1 VKDTRSAI
9 ASALLASLAACARP
23 PSTETVA
30 IRVHEGTV
38 LGFDLSPDGRSIVFD
53 LLGQLWKLPGGGGT
67 ARPLTDAV
75 RDTAVDLDPSWSPDG
90 RRIVFRGER
99 HGRTGLWLLEPGAAA
114 PRQLS
119 QLQDPDG
126 FDGQAAWSPD
136 GRAIAFARLLPPDSV
151 SREWRSRLAWI
162 DAAGGEVHEL
172 PVADTVGPDL
182 RDPAWAPDGRHLAVV
197 ADSARGA
204 RGGRLWLVERGTGRA
219 TPLTARTG
227 PVRAPAF
234 APDGQRIAFFA
245 PDSADRTQL
254 WVMNL
259 DSAATAPIRLTGQAD
274 VTATRARWTRDG
286 RWLLYGADG
295 RLWKVPAAGGTPVEL
310 PFTAA
315 LSIQRQRRVLP
326 PARFPEPGTP
336 QHVRA
341 FMGLA
346 LSPDARTVGML
357 ALGRLWVMPVDGAP
371 RAVADVP
378 LDAHHLAWSPDGR
391 TLAWSAG
398 RWMKEDVYATDIVTG
413 TTRRVSALAGRE
425 DRPMYSPDG
434 KHLAFMHAPTEDST
448 ILRAVDARARE
459 VSDPTRA
466 RALAVEP
473 GGDAVWRPTSDGFL
487 YLTGGFAPHKAPK
500 AAVVL
505 LSGDRRAVSGA
516 PDSPL
521 FPQWTAGALV
531 FVRHARLWRA
541 RLDSTGGFAPAE
553 PLGADPAIYPSAAR
567 DGTILF
573 ISEGGLRLSFPDGRE
588 RRLGWPLSYTPP
600 IAGPVLI
607 RNARIIDGTGAPV
620 TPPQDLLVER
630 GRISRIAAGGTLA
643 SGSAQVV
650 DARGGF
656 LIPGL
661 IDLHAHEYRPELMRG
676 FAWFGVTT
684 IRDQGSAIGPLVATA
699 DAVAAGKLAGPRVD
713 FGGIQFYTDWAYDL
727 EDGQGVE
734 PEADPDHVRRAVAL
748 AKAFG
753 SAHIKTRTFRRWDIN
768 ARFIAEAHRRGM
780 RVTGHCAHLLPLVAA
795 GMDAKEHA
803 GFCEPRSDGPIYD
816 DLVQLYRAAGI
827 GVVPTISLSSLAVQ
841 LNRHPDALE
850 SDPELAPFLP
860 ERSAFQWMLELDSAG
875 RREWERYGEWAR
887 QATVKLARAGVT
899 IGTGTD
905 IWQIPSGL
913 HLELEEMV
921 AAGLSPLEAL
931 HAATGGAA
939 RIMGAERDLGTIEP
953 GKWADLVI
961 LDADPTVDI
970 RNTRR
975 IRAVIQAG
983 RLLDRDAVVAG
994 ARLLDEVDPA
1004 AFVGGEGHAVRANRH
1019 PSGPTADRHPPEE
1032 HQARPIHDEH
1042 VPTAGDVEELAIR

>member
-1 VKDTRSAI
+1 MPWSHGAI
-9 ASALLASLAACARP
+9 VSALLGGLAAACARP
-23 PSTETVA
+23 LPTETIA
-30 IRVHEGTV
+30 IRVHEGTT

-53 LLGQLWKLPGGGGT
+53 LLGQLWELPGGGGA

-75 RDTAVDLDPSWSPDG
+75 RDTAEDLDPSWSPDG

-99 HGRTGLWLLEPGAAA
+99 HGRTGLWLLEPGTAA
-114 PRQLS
+114 PRQLT
-119 QLQDPDG
+119 QLRDPDG

-136 GRAIAFARLLPPDSV
+136 GGAIAFVRLVPPDSA

-162 DAAGGEVHEL
+162 DPAGGEAHEL
-172 PVADTVGPDL
+172 PVADAAGHDF
-182 RDPAWAPDGRHLAVV
+182 RDPAWAPDGRRLAVV
-197 ADSARGA
+197 ANSARDA
-204 RGGRLWLVERGTGRA
+204 RGGGRLWLVERRTGRA
-219 TPLTARTG
+219 TPLTRRTA
-227 PVRAPAF
+227 VALAPTF
-234 APDGQRIAFFA
+234 APDGRRIAFFA
-245 PDSADRTQL
+245 PDSVDRTQL
-254 WVMNL
+254 WVMMV
-259 DSAATAPIRLTGQAD
+259 DSAGAAPVRLTGQAD
-274 VTATRARWTRDG
+274 VTPTRARWTRDG

-295 RLWKVPAAGGTPVEL
+295 RLWRVPAAGGTPAEI

-315 LSIQRQRRVLP
+315 LSFQRPRRRLP

-346 LSPDARTVGML
+346 ISPDARSVGML
-357 ALGRLWVMPVDGAP
+357 ALGRLWVMPVDSAP

-378 LDAHHLAWSPDGR
+378 LDAHHLAWSPDGG
-391 TLAWSAG
+391 TIAWSAG
-398 RWMKEDVYATDIVTG
+398 RWRQEDLYATDLATG
-413 TTRRVSALAGRE
+413 ATRRVTALPGRE
-425 DRPMYSPDG
+425 DHPMYAPDG
-434 KHLAFMHAPTEDST
+434 IHLAFMHEPSEDST
-448 ILRAVDARARE
+448 ILRIVDARARA
-459 VSDPTRA
+459 VSDRAHA
-466 RALAVEP
+466 RALAAER
-473 GGDAVWRPTSDGFL
+473 GADAVWLPSSDGLL
-487 YLTGGFAPHKAPK
+487 YLTGGFAPRRPSK

-505 LSGDRRAVSGA
+505 LSGGRRAVSGT

-541 RLDSTGGFAPAE
+541 PFDGTDSLAPAE

-573 ISEGGLRLSFPDGRE
+573 ISEGGLRLRSPDGRE

-600 IAGPVLI
+600 VAAPVLI

-620 TPPQDLLVER
+620 TPPRDLLIER
-630 GRISRIAAGGTLA
+630 GRINRIAAGGTLA
-643 SGSAQVV
+643 AGGARVV
-650 DARGGF
+650 DARGAF

-661 IDLHAHEYRPELMRG
+661 VDLHAHEYRPELMRG

-699 DAVAAGKLAGPRVD
+699 DAVAAGKLPGPRVD

-734 PEADPDHVRRAVAL
+734 PEADPDHVRRATAL
-748 AKAFG
+748 AEAFG
-753 SAHIKTRTFRRWDIN
+753 SAHMKTRTFRRWDIN

-780 RVTGHCAHLLPLVAA
+780 RVTGHCAHPLPLVAA

-803 GFCEPRSDGPIYD
+803 GWCEPRSDGLIYD
-816 DLVQLYRAAGI
+816 DMVQLYRAAGI
-827 GVVPTISLSSLAVQ
+827 GVVPTISASTFALFV
-841 LNRHPDALE
+841 NRHPNALE
-850 SDPELAPFLP
+850 ADPELAPFLP
-860 ERSAFQWMLELDSAG
+860 ERSALGWMLELDSAG
-875 RREWERYGEWAR
+875 RREYERYADWAR
-887 QATVKLARAGVT
+887 KATAKLARAGVT
-899 IGTGTD
+899 IGAGTD
-905 IWQIPSGL
+905 IWQIPSGI

-931 HAATGGAA
+931 HAATGAAA
-939 RIMGAERDLGTIEP
+939 RIIGAERDFGTIEP

-961 LDADPTVDI
+961 LDADPTADI

-975 IRAVIQAG
+975 IRAVMQAG

-994 ARLLDEVDPA
+994 E
-1004 AFVGGEGHAVRANRH
+1004 
-1019 PSGPTADRHPPEE
+1019 DR
-1032 HQARPIHDEH
+1032 D
-1042 VPTAGDVEELAIR
+1042 AGR

>member
-1 VKDTRSAI
+1 MIRFISACCTSMPWWRGVM
-9 ASALLASLAACARP
+9 APALLAGLTACARP
-23 PSTETVA
+23 HPTETIA
-30 IRVHEGTV
+30 IRVHEGTS

-53 LLGQLWKLPGGGGT
+53 LLGQLWELPGGGGV

-75 RDTAVDLDPSWSPDG
+75 RDTAVDRDPSWSPDG
-90 RRIVFRGER
+90 RRIVFQAER
-99 HGRTGLWLLEPGAAA
+99 HGRTGLWLLEPGAA
-114 PRQLS
+114 PRQLT
-119 QLQDPDG
+119 QLRDPDG

-136 GRAIAFARLLPPDSV
+136 GGEIAFARLVPPDSA

-162 DAAGGEVHEL
+162 DSAGGEAHDL

-182 RDPAWAPDGRHLAVV
+182 RDPAWAPDGRRLAVV
-197 ADSARGA
+197 ADSARGT

-219 TPLTARTG
+219 TPLTARSG
-227 PVRAPAF
+227 AMRAPAF
-234 APDGQRIAFFA
+234 APDGRRIAFFA
-245 PDSADRTQL
+245 PDSVERAQL
-254 WVMNL
+254 WVMDV
-259 DSAATAPIRLTGQAD
+259 DSAPAAPVRLTNQAD

-295 RLWKVPAAGGTPVEL
+295 RLWKVPAAGGTPVEI

-315 LSIQRQRRVLP
+315 LSLQRLRRELP
-326 PARFPEPGTP
+326 QARFPEPGAP
-336 QHVRA
+336 QQVRA

-346 LSPDARTVGML
+346 LSPDARSVGML
-357 ALGRLWVMPVDGAP
+357 ALGRLWVMPVGGAP
-371 RAVADVP
+371 REVAEVP
-378 LDAHHLAWSPDGR
+378 LDAHHLAWSPDGH

-398 RWMKEDVYATDIVTG
+398 NWMTEDLYATDLATAA
-413 TTRRVSALAGRE
+413 TRRVSALAGRE

-434 KHLAFMHAPTEDST
+434 MHLAFMHAPTEDST
-448 ILRAVDARARE
+448 ILRVVDAGARE
-459 VSDPTRA
+459 VSEPGRT
-466 RALAVEP
+466 RALAAES
-473 GGDAVWRPTSDGFL
+473 GADAVWSPSSEGLL
-487 YLTGGFAPHKAPK
+487 YLTGGFAPHNPSKAS
-500 AAVVL
+500 VVL
-505 LSGDRRAVSGA
+505 LSGGRHAVSGA

-531 FVRHARLWRA
+531 YVRHARLWRA
-541 RLDSTGGFAPAE
+541 RFDDSGSLAPAE
-553 PLGADPAIYPSAAR
+553 PLGAGPAIYPSTAR

-573 ISEGGLRLSFPDGRE
+573 ISEGGLRLRSPDGRE

-600 IAGPVLI
+600 VPEPVLI

-620 TPPQDLLVER
+620 TPPRDLLVEQ
-630 GRISRIAAGGTLA
+630 GRIGRIAAGGTLPA
-643 SGSAQVV
+643 RSAKVL

-656 LIPGL
+656 LMPGL

-699 DAVAAGKLAGPRVD
+699 DAAAAGRLAGPRVG
-713 FGGIQFYTDWAYDL
+713 FGGIQFYTDWAYDY

-748 AKAFG
+748 AEAFG

-780 RVTGHCAHLLPLVAA
+780 RVTGHCSHLLPLVAA

-816 DLVQLYRAAGI
+816 DLIQLYRAAGI
-827 GVVPTISLSSLAVQ
+827 GVVPTISLASFALRLS
-841 LNRHPDALE
+841 RHPEALE
-850 SDPELAPFLP
+850 SDSELAPFLP

-875 RREWERYGEWAR
+875 RREYERYAERAR

-921 AAGLSPLEAL
+921 AGGLSPLEAI
-931 HAATGGAA
+931 HAGTAGAA
-939 RIMGAERDLGTIEP
+939 RIMGAERMLGTIEP
-953 GKWADLVI
+953 GKWADLLI
-961 LDADPTVDI
+961 LDADPTTDI

-975 IRAVIQAG
+975 IRVVMQGG
-983 RLLDRDAVVAG
+983 RVLDRDGVVA
-994 ARLLDEVDPA
+994 
-1004 AFVGGEGHAVRANRH
+1004 VR
-1019 PSGPTADRHPPEE
+1019 
-1032 HQARPIHDEH
+1032 
-1042 VPTAGDVEELAIR
+1042 

>member
-1 VKDTRSAI
+1 MRVSWF
-9 ASALLASLAACARP
+9 LLGSLAAACARP
-23 PSTETVA
+23 TETIA

-53 LLGQLWKLPGGGGT
+53 LLGQLWELPGDGGA

-75 RDTAVDLDPSWSPDG
+75 RDTAEDLDPSWSPDG

-99 HGRTGLWLLEPGAAA
+99 HGRTGLWLLQPGAAA
-114 PRQLS
+114 PRQLT
-119 QLQDPDG
+119 QLRNPDG
-126 FDGQAAWSPD
+126 FDGLAAWSPD
-136 GRAIAFARLLPPDSV
+136 GRAIAFVHLVPPDSV

-162 DAAGGEVHEL
+162 DTAGGEPHTL
-172 PVADTVGPDL
+172 PVADAVGLDL
-182 RDPAWAPDGRHLAVV
+182 RDPAWSPDGRRLAVV
-197 ADSARGA
+197 AASARGEQG
-204 RGGRLWLVERGTGRA
+204 GGRLWLVERETGRA

-227 PVRAPAF
+227 RALAPAF
-234 APDGQRIAFFA
+234 APDGRRIAFFA

-254 WVMNL
+254 WVMGV
-259 DSAATAPIRLTGQAD
+259 DSAGAAPVRLTGQAD
-274 VTATRARWTRDG
+274 VTPTRARWTRDG

-295 RLWKVPAAGGTPVEL
+295 RLWKVPTAGGTPAEI

-315 LSIQRQRRVLP
+315 LSFERRRRVLP

-346 LSPDARTVGML
+346 LSPDARSVGML
-357 ALGRLWVMPVDGAP
+357 ALGRLWVMPVGGAP

-378 LDAHHLAWSPDGR
+378 LDAHHLAWSPDGG

-398 RWMKEDVYATDIVTG
+398 PWHEENLYATEVATG
-413 TTRRVSALAGRE
+413 ETRRVTALPGRE
-425 DRPMYSPDG
+425 DHPMYAPDG
-434 KHLAFMHAPTEDST
+434 MHLAFMHEPTEDTT
-448 ILRAVDARARE
+448 ILRIVDARARD
-459 VSDPTRA
+459 VSDRARA
-466 RALAVEP
+466 RALAAER
-473 GGDAVWRPTSDGFL
+473 GADAAWSPSSDGLL
-487 YLTGGFAPHKAPK
+487 YLTGGFALDKPSR

-505 LSGDRRAVSGA
+505 LSGGRRAVSGA

-521 FPQWTAGALV
+521 FPQWTDGAVV

-541 RLDSTGGFAPAE
+541 RFDGTGSLAPAE

-573 ISEGGLRLSFPDGRE
+573 ISEDGLRLRSPEGQE

-600 IAGPVLI
+600 VAEPVLI

-620 TPPQDLLVER
+620 TPPRDLLIER

-643 SGSAQVV
+643 AGAARTV
-650 DARGGF
+650 DARGAF

-661 IDLHAHEYRPELMRG
+661 VDLHAHEYRPEMMPQFSR
-676 FAWFGVTT
+676 FGITT
-684 IRDQGSAIGPLVATA
+684 IRDQGSPIGPLVGYA
-699 DAVAAGKLAGPRVD
+699 DAVAAGKVAGPRVD
-713 FGGIQFYTDWAYDL
+713 FGGIQFYTDWAYDV

-748 AKAFG
+748 AEAFG
-753 SAHIKTRTFRRWDIN
+753 SDHIKTRTFRRWDIN

-780 RVTGHCAHLLPLVAA
+780 RVTGHCAHPLPLVAA

-803 GFCEPRSDGPIYD
+803 GFCEPRGDGLIYD

-827 GVVPTISLSSLAVQ
+827 GVVPTISYSSFAL
-841 LNRHPDALE
+841 LMNRHPDTLE
-850 SDPELAPFLP
+850 ADSELAPFLP
-860 ERSAFQWMLELDSAG
+860 ERSAFQWMLALDSAG
-875 RREWERYGEWAR
+875 LREYERYADQAR
-887 QATVKLARAGVT
+887 RVTLKLARSGVT

-905 IWQIPSGL
+905 IWQIPTGV

-939 RIMGAERDLGTIEP
+939 RIIGAERDLGTIEP

-961 LDADPTVDI
+961 LDADPTADI

-975 IRAVIQAG
+975 IRAVMQAG
-983 RLLDRDAVVAG
+983 RL
-994 ARLLDEVDPA
+994 
-1004 AFVGGEGHAVRANRH
+1004 
-1019 PSGPTADRHPPEE
+1019 
-1032 HQARPIHDEH
+1032 
-1042 VPTAGDVEELAIR
+1042 VER